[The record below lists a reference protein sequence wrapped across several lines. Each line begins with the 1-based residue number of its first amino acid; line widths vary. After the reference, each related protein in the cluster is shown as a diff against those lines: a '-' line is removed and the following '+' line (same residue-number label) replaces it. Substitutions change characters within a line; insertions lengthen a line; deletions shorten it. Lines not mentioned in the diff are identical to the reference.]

1 MVKQSFYKYLEFQK
15 RFSKHTLLAYKTDL
29 EQYHTF
35 LASKN
40 GIEDIT
46 KANHFHIRS
55 WIVDMLQQKIAP
67 KSINRKLSCLNS
79 FYKYLL
85 QRSEIR
91 VNPMRKVQTP
101 KESKRLPNYIKEEN
115 LDKLF
120 NEIPFALDYEGLR
133 DKAMLSTLYN
143 CGLRRAELINLQ
155 ISDIDLVKEE
165 LKVLG
170 KRSKERI
177 IPFGNDLTSIL
188 NDYLD
193 IREKTFGSVDDDFLF
208 VTSKAKKLYPKF
220 VYNLVNK
227 YLSKVTTNEKRSPHI
242 LRHSFATHLSNNG
255 ADLNAIKE
263 LLGHSNLAATQ
274 IYTHNSIERL
284 KEVYKQAHPKGT
296 GE

>member
-1 MVKQSFYKYLEFQK
+1 
-15 RFSKHTLLAYKTDL
+15 
-29 EQYHTF
+29 
-35 LASKN
+35 
-40 GIEDIT
+40 
-46 KANHFHIRS
+46 
-55 WIVDMLQQKIAP
+55 
-67 KSINRKLSCLNS
+67 
-79 FYKYLL
+79 
-85 QRSEIR
+85 
-91 VNPMRKVQTP
+91 MRKVQTP

>member
-15 RFSKHTLLAYKTDL
+15 RFSTHTLLAYKTDL
-29 EQYHTF
+29 EQFHTF
-35 LASKN
+35 LNTKN
-40 GIEDIT
+40 GIDNIIE
-46 KANHFHIRS
+46 ANHFHIRS
-55 WIVDMLQQKIAP
+55 WIVDMLQEKISP

-85 QRSEIR
+85 QRSEIKI
-91 VNPMRKVQTP
+91 NPMRKVQTP
-101 KESKRLPNYIKEEN
+101 KENKRLPNYIKEEN

-143 CGLRRAELINLQ
+143 CGLRRAELINMQ
-155 ISDIDLVKEE
+155 ISDLDLLKQE

-177 IPFGNDLTSIL
+177 VPFGNDLTSIL

-193 IREKTFGSVDDDFLF
+193 IREKKFGSVDDDFLF
-208 VTSKAKKLYPKF
+208 VTSKGKKLYPKF

-274 IYTHNSIERL
+274 IYTHNSIEKL
-284 KEVYKQAHPKGT
+284 KEVYKQAHPKAD
-296 GE
+296 